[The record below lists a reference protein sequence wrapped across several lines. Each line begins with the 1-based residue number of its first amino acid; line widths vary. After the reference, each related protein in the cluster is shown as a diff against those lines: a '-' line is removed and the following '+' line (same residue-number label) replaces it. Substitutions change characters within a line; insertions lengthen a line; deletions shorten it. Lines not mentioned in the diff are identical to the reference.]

1 MSKTEDTHWRFRC
14 RVWVPRLLVSST
26 TYLTV
31 VAKRSVVFDVSSDST
46 GRPTVYR
53 TRLLPLNF
61 ALFTNL
67 DLLER
72 VSIIA

>member
-1 MSKTEDTHWRFRC
+1 MSLTEVVHWRFRC

-61 ALFTNL
+61 ALFIDL
-67 DLLER
+67 GLLES
-72 VSIIA
+72 VSIVA